1 MENRYSI
8 PKAREGAQVDA
19 GLRNY
24 MSSVYNRMTA
34 GVLVTALTAWLVGS
48 SPDLMRFFL
57 GGPQM
62 YLVIFAPLAIV
73 WFGFNPR
80 TMNSRRLA
88 ISFFLLSALYGIT
101 FSTIGYI
108 YTKDSIAQSFFVA
121 TAMFAGL
128 SIFGYTTKKD
138 LTGLGSFAVMGV
150 LGLLIASVMNM
161 FFHNPMMHNVISGI
175 GIIAFSGI
183 TAWYTQLTKEMYN
196 SSAPAEMNSCMAW
209 AAALQLYISFIAIF
223 QYLLQFLGQR
233 Q

>member
-1 MENRYSI
+1 MTDRYSI
-8 PKAREGAQVDA
+8 PKSREETQVDA
-19 GLRNY
+19 GLRGY

-34 GVLVTALTAWLVGS
+34 GVLVTALVAMVVGS
-48 SPDLMRFFL
+48 SPDLMRLFL

-88 ISFFLLSALYGIT
+88 VSFFLLSALYGIT

-108 YTKDSIAQSFFVA
+108 YTKESIAQSFFVA

-128 SIFGYTTKKD
+128 SIFGYTTKKNLD
-138 LTGLGSFAVMGV
+138 GLGSFAVMGV
-150 LGLLIASVMNM
+150 IGLLVASIMNM
-161 FFHNPMMHNVISGI
+161 FFQNPMMSNVISGI

-196 SSAPAEMNSCMAW
+196 SSAPQELNSRMAW

-223 QYLLQFLGQR
+223 QYLLQLFGNR
-233 Q
+233 N